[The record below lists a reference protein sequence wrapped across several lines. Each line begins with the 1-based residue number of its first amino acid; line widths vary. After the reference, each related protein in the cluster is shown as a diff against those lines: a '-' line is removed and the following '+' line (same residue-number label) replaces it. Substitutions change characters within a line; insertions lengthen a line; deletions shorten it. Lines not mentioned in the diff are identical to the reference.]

1 MMPAMP
7 LYEFHCNACGKD
19 NEILIR
25 SSDWKGTE
33 CPACGSTKLVK
44 KLSVFAANAKDAG
57 GARPPS
63 CAPCGGHVHS
73 GGCCGG
79 ACGLN

>member
-1 MMPAMP
+1 MP

-19 NEILIR
+19 SEILVR

-33 CPACGSTKLVK
+33 CPSCHSTKLVK
-44 KLSVFAANAKDAG
+44 KLSVFAASTSSATGSAS
-57 GARPPS
+57 A

-79 ACGLN
+79 GACGLN